1 MTQVEHFLNQHW
13 KGVSIIGL
21 AGTLPALLDLYSGII
36 GAIGVTLS
44 TVLVCIS
51 IYAKLKEI
59 KNK

>member
-1 MTQVEHFLNQHW
+1 MEHFLSDHW

-21 AGTLPALLDLYSGII
+21 AGSLPALLDLYSGIV

-44 TVLVCIS
+44 VILVSLS
-51 IYAKLKEI
+51 IYAKVKEI